1 MHLRSYRPVGLLYF
15 IGDVFEKRVTS
26 SQGHSRSLI
35 LAPFERRHVISNFLV
50 RIFAVTWKHLCDSTL
65 DRGHSD
71 RVTTKNDRRLKTAQ
85 NGRTNVGKNLTLT
98 FDVDQFTLNFN
109 PRRSIRPRTIH
120 VRKSKV
126 IWADGHDRLQ
136 YLANVLGNYVS
147 TLHSLH
153 CTMVHQCSRKR
164 SQQLKTLKVTFCVLL
179 KNNTRTYCFRNQ
191 TTGSIRRGWAAS

>member
-15 IGDVFEKRVTS
+15 IGDVFEKMVTS

-35 LAPFERRHVISNFLV
+35 LAPLERRHVISNFLV

-71 RVTTKNDRRLKTAQ
+71 RVTTKNDRRSKTAQ

-98 FDVDQFTLNFN
+98 FDVDQLTLNFN

-126 IWADGHDRLQ
+126 SWADGHDRLQ

-153 CTMVHQCSRKR
+153 CTMVPVFEKTFATTK
-164 SQQLKTLKVTFCVLL
+164 KTLKVTFCVLL
-179 KNNTRTYCFRNQ
+179 KNNTRTY
-191 TTGSIRRGWAAS
+191 